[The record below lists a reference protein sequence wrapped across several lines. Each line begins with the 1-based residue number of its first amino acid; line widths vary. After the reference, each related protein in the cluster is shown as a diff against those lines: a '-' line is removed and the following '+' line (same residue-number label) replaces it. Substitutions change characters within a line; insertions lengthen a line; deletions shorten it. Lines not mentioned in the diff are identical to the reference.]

1 MSSFAID
8 EVGAGKFPPKYK
20 LRRRYRFLDYNPC
33 MTKLVQ
39 TQMDAAAS
47 EYLWLR
53 RVQAAGAAGSDPA
66 YIRRRQNTLRI
77 RLAIEIDLDT
87 ASDFAVQAHLVR
99 LTQLAGRDP
108 DDMNSIARMLVGLGH
123 AIEIGCPC

>member
-1 MSSFAID
+1 MKLVQGSSRQNT
-8 EVGAGKFPPKYK
+8 K

-53 RVQAAGAAGSDPA
+53 RVQAAGAAGSEPGIYPA
-66 YIRRRQNTLRI
+66 TPEYPSHQTGYRNRSRHRERLRG
-77 RLAIEIDLDT
+77 AGAFGPADT
-87 ASDFAVQAHLVR
+87 ASWL
-99 LTQLAGRDP
+99 
-108 DDMNSIARMLVGLGH
+108 
-123 AIEIGCPC
+123 